1 MRCMVSLPNDPV
13 KIHLDAWAI
22 KKLYSLGL
30 RRSGSD
36 KSLEHVPMRK
46 DSLVVL
52 GFVVVCL
59 HLCNIYIM
67 YIYIR
72 VLNAALIVTNIGLTV
87 SQYDAIH
94 MHAWII

>member
-67 YIYIR
+67 YIYIYTCVECCTHR
-72 VLNAALIVTNIGLTV
+72 YKYRTHCVTV
-87 SQYDAIH
+87 
-94 MHAWII
+94 